1 MAITKRDEQAA
12 QTKNTIIRVALNLIQ
27 KKGYHNMSIRQL
39 CQEAGISTGAFYHH
53 FSSKEEM
60 INNGFALYDEALD
73 QLLKH
78 YEFHDPVEDIKF
90 ILLHQTRYVME
101 ESANLTKELYIAQL
115 STDVKYSVSSSR
127 KYYQTIEGLA
137 ESALQKGLI
146 HTDMTVH
153 ELASFLIRINRG
165 VILDWCLNDYS
176 YDLMK
181 QAEKDLLFILEK
193 LTATSSDYE

>member
-1 MAITKRDEQAA
+1 MARKKRVEQAA
-12 QTKNTIIRVALNLIQ
+12 QTKNNIIRVALNLIQ

-60 INNGFALYDEALD
+60 INKGFALYDEALD
-73 QLLKH
+73 LLLQH
-78 YEFHDPVEDIKF
+78 YEFGDPVEDIKF
-90 ILLHQTRYVME
+90 ILLHQTKYVME

-115 STDVKYSVSSSR
+115 STDVKYSVKPVR
-127 KYYQTIEGLA
+127 KYYQTVEELA
-137 ESALQKGLI
+137 ERALKEKLI

-176 YDLMK
+176 YDLMTL
-181 QAEKDLLFILEK
+181 AEKDLMFVLDK
-193 LTATSSDYE
+193 LTSPLSN

>member
-1 MAITKRDEQAA
+1 MARKKRDEQAT
-12 QTKNTIIRVALNLIQ
+12 QTKNNIIRVALNLIQ

-60 INNGFALYDEALD
+60 INKGFALYDDALD
-73 QLLKH
+73 LLLQH
-78 YEFHDPVEDIKF
+78 YEFHNPVEDIKF
-90 ILLHQTRYVME
+90 ILLHQTKFVME

-115 STDVKYSVSSSR
+115 STDVKYSVKPVR
-127 KYYQTIEGLA
+127 KYYQTVEELA
-137 ESALQKGLI
+137 GKALEKGMI

-153 ELASFLIRINRG
+153 ELTSFLIRINRG
-165 VILDWCLNDYS
+165 VIIDWCLNDYS

-181 QAEKDLLFILEK
+181 QAEKDLIFVLDK
-193 LTATSSDYE
+193 LTAPLSN